1 MVQNPFNGI
10 ERRFGHEFKDTA
22 FRSLRIHSME
32 LKDSDTMTIGSG
44 GIRVVVSQL

>member
-1 MVQNPFNGI
+1 MELKG
-10 ERRFGHEFKDTA
+10 GLDM
-22 FRSLRIHSME
+22 SLKNVGAPRRIHSME